1 MDDYG
6 QSYDS
11 PVLVHLD
18 ERMGE
23 PVPGRDVA
31 CTTCPVSLWYWRGNN
46 ELVCF
51 CSALHQEMQGYVRVS
66 APGSNVTFNLLEL
79 AREAEAR
86 GLPQLKGRTDNEV
99 LA

>member
-51 CSALHQEMQGYVRVS
+51 CSALHQDTWDDRRGDALKPVRLCD
-66 APGSNVTFNLLEL
+66 ARQQAL
-79 AREAEAR
+79 ARMVAE
-86 GLPQLKGRTDNEV
+86 GQ
-99 LA
+99 